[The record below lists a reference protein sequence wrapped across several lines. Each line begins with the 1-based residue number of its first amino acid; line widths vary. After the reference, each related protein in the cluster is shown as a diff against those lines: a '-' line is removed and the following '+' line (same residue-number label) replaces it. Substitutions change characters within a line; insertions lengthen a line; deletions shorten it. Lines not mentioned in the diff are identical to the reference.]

1 MVVSIFFGIS
11 RSKKDILSE
20 LALPSTRPI
29 GFINADI
36 PILDDLARGSPNS
49 TDLYKTCTKC
59 CFGPLKVPNHASLVI
74 FTSNSVSLLILFR
87 TKLTYLEKK
96 LLYFSHLKFKKD

>member
-1 MVVSIFFGIS
+1 MVVSIFLGIS
-11 RSKKDILSE
+11 ASKKDILSE
-20 LALPSTRPI
+20 LTIPSTRPI

-87 TKLTYLEKK
+87 TKLGNTA
-96 LLYFSHLKFKKD
+96 S